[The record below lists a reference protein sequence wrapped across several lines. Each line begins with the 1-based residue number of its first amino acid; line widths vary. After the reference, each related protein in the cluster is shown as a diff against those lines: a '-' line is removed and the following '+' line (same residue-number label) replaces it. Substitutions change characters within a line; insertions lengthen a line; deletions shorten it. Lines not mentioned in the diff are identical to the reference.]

1 MKKLLSITFALLILL
16 SGLHIT
22 VATHFCGEEMLVAK
36 VSVSGELATCGME
49 DGLTPC
55 SAPVKIGA
63 TSCCKDK
70 VSAFLVDS
78 NYAPSYTL
86 SAKIKPLLVKDY
98 GFQASLESH
107 FKHSVSLTYSSN
119 SPPGLYCVSAVSL
132 PTICVFRI

>member
-22 VATHFCGEEMLVAK
+22 VATHFCGEELLVAK
-36 VSVSGELATCGME
+36 VSVSGELANCGME
-49 DGLTPC
+49 NGSLPC

-70 VSAFLVDS
+70 VSALLVDS

-98 GFQASLESH
+98 YFQAPLESN
-107 FKHSVSLTYSSN
+107 FKQSVNLTSSNN
-119 SPPGLYCVSAVSL
+119 SPPRHCCVSAVSL
-132 PTICVFRI
+132 PTICVFLI

>member
-1 MKKLLSITFALLILL
+1 MKKLLSITFAFLILF

-22 VATHFCGEEMLVAK
+22 VASHYCGGEMSVAK

-70 VSAFLVDS
+70 VAALLVDS

-86 SAKIKPLLVKDY
+86 SAKVKPLLIKDY
-98 GFQASLESH
+98 GFQASLGSH
-107 FKHSVSLTYSSN
+107 FKQSVSLTYSSN
-119 SPPGLYCVSAVSL
+119 SPPGHYLVSAVSL